1 MLYLIG
7 KVVQTH
13 GIKGEVKIKPL
24 TDFDRFVK
32 GKTVYINNKP
42 YDIQS
47 VRKHKDMLIVSFRD
61 YPTLTEVEH
70 LKQQEIYTDEQP
82 TSLDDDTYHLP
93 QLIGL
98 DVYDQYNYLI
108 GKVVELMEV
117 PQGFLLRIQRT
128 NSDKTVLIPFK
139 DVFIKEVTATSI
151 VVETIEGLVW

>member
-47 VRKHKDMLIVSFRD
+47 VRNQKDMLIVSFRD

-82 TSLDDDTYHLP
+82 KNLDDDTFHLP

-98 DVYDQYNYLI
+98 NVYDQYNYLI

-117 PQGFLLRIQRT
+117 PQGFLLRVQRT

-151 VVETIEGLVW
+151 VVETIEGLV

>member
-47 VRKHKDMLIVSFRD
+47 VRKNKDMLIVSFRD

-151 VVETIEGLVW
+151 VVETIEGLV

>member
-32 GKTVYINNKP
+32 DKTVWINNKP
-42 YDIQS
+42 YHIQS
-47 VRKHKDMLIVSFRD
+47 VRKQKDMLIVSFRD

-82 TSLDDDTYHLP
+82 KNLDDDTFHLP

-98 DVYDQYNYLI
+98 NVYDQYNYLI
-108 GKVVELMEV
+108 GKVIELMEV
-117 PQGFLLRIQRT
+117 PQGFLLRVQRT
-128 NSDKTVLIPFK
+128 DSDKTVLIPFI

-151 VVETIEGLVW
+151 KVETIEGLV

>member
-47 VRKHKDMLIVSFRD
+47 VRNQKDMLIVSFRD

-82 TSLDDDTYHLP
+82 KNLDDDTFHLP
-93 QLIGL
+93 RLIGL
-98 DVYDQYNYLI
+98 NVYDQYNYLI

-117 PQGFLLRIQRT
+117 PQGFLLRVQRT

-151 VVETIEGLVW
+151 VVETIEGLV